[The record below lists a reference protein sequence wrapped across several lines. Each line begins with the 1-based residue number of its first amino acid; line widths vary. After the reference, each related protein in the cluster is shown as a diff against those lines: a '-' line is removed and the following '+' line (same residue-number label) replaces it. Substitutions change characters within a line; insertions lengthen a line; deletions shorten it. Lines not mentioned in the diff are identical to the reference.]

1 MIFKTN
7 HNQRGAYSLAR
18 HVFDHVV
25 QVTFP
30 DAAPIVL
37 RNIERR
43 GDARFYKLIKSD
55 PMVVRL
61 LTGHGIGEARM
72 LAKTDIIEQLV
83 AARNNK
89 RQELL
94 DGFASA
100 AGAAGAED
108 LGVDD
113 DEQQPKKKL
122 RRFDAQLPEIISIV
136 GPSVEGIAGRS
147 INVLMARPDQPVW
160 VEISCDNFDYLRD
173 VATCQIESGAVQ
185 VYAPG
190 ASRAAENRV
199 PAPCRNVVWA

>member
-1 MIFKTN
+1 MCSIT
-7 HNQRGAYSLAR
+7 
-18 HVFDHVV
+18 DVV

-61 LTGHGIGEARM
+61 ITGHGIGEARM

-94 DGFASA
+94 DGFAAA
-100 AGAAGAED
+100 AGAAGVED

-113 DEQQPKKKL
+113 DGATAE
-122 RRFDAQLPEIISIV
+122 EETS
-136 GPSVEGIAGRS
+136 SV
-147 INVLMARPDQPVW
+147 
-160 VEISCDNFDYLRD
+160 
-173 VATCQIESGAVQ
+173 
-185 VYAPG
+185 
-190 ASRAAENRV
+190 
-199 PAPCRNVVWA
+199 